1 MHIVIIR
8 NNSNSQAL
16 DASLLLATY
25 LASQGIEFEMID
37 VKSLEKQP
45 DSLPA
50 VDEAHTS
57 GALAGVD
64 MVVALGGAGTILRT
78 ARMVGFSG
86 IPILGIN
93 FGHLGF
99 LANTADDGVV
109 ALVASALAG
118 DAVSEKR
125 SNLCVEVVCVGE
137 RDPYDMADAAYGGF
151 DEQGECAGD
160 AHPHRYFALNEVALT
175 RGANGRIIDFSLGV
189 SGEHVADMRG
199 DGFVV
204 ASATGSTGYALSA
217 GGPLVAPG
225 FTGLVAVPL
234 APHTLRA
241 RALVTESSDV
251 VELTLE
257 SDRSREDATLFIDGN
272 LIELDAPVKCVYV
285 SRGQTPTTLLRCNHD
300 GFYAHVSHVFF

>member
-1 MHIVIIR
+1 MRIVIIR

-25 LASQGIEFEMID
+25 LASQGIEFEMVD

-45 DSLPA
+45 DSLSA
-50 VDEAHTS
+50 ADEACAND
-57 GALAGVD
+57 ALAGVD
-64 MVVALGGAGTILRT
+64 MVVALGGDGTILRT

-93 FGHLGF
+93 LGHLGF
-99 LANTADDGVV
+99 LANTADDGVIS
-109 ALVASALAG
+109 LVASALAG
-118 DAVSEKR
+118 DAVTEKR
-125 SNLCVEVVCVGE
+125 TNLCVEVVCVGE
-137 RDPYDMADAAYGGF
+137 YDPYDLADAAY
-151 DEQGECAGD
+151 DEEGEAAD

-272 LIELDAPVKCVYV
+272 LIELDAPVKRVYV

>member
-1 MHIVIIR
+1 MRIVIIR

-25 LASQGIEFEMID
+25 LASQGIEFEMVD

-45 DSLPA
+45 DSLSA
-50 VDEAHTS
+50 ADEACAND
-57 GALAGVD
+57 ALAGVD
-64 MVVALGGAGTILRT
+64 MVVALGGDGTILRT

-99 LANTADDGVV
+99 LANTAGDGVIS
-109 ALVASALAG
+109 LVASALAG
-118 DAVSEKR
+118 DAVTEKR
-125 SNLCVEVVCVGE
+125 TNLCVEVVCVGE
-137 RDPYDMADAAYGGF
+137 HDPYDMADAAY
-151 DEQGECAGD
+151 DEEGEAAD

-272 LIELDAPVKCVYV
+272 LIELDAPVKRVYV